1 MINMHIKRFTAYLVP
16 KQMQIKA
23 SVRYPNKSLELL
35 KMEKSD
41 KTKCW
46 WGLGATEA
54 LRLPV
59 GKQEGRVTLEVS
71 LVDS

>member
-1 MINMHIKRFTAYLVP
+1 
-16 KQMQIKA
+16 MQIKA
-23 SVRYPNKSLELL
+23 SESLELL

-41 KTKCW
+41 KTKCQR
-46 WGLGATEA
+46 GRGATEA